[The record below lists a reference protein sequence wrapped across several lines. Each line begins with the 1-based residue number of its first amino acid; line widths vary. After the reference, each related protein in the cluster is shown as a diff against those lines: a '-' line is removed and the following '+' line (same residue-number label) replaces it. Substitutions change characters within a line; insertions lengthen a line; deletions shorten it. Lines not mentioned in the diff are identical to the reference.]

1 MFINYLINLNI
12 LRFPSKKFVIAILIS
27 FSSVFYLLDSKSKNV
42 SQINN
47 SSFNLSENKIKY
59 KNNSDEIFVANTKIK
74 AEIKEIEKEITKLG
88 KSLLK
93 KRGNLSRREEK
104 RELWENFKPKDREEA
119 YKKRKKLSKLN
130 KNIKRNIN
138 NIQNLNKKIADMMRK
153 REQLIRILKRG

>member
-1 MFINYLINLNI
+1 M
-12 LRFPSKKFVIAILIS
+12 RFPSKKFVIAILIS
-27 FSSVFYLLDSKSKNV
+27 LSSVFYLLDSKSKNV

>member
-1 MFINYLINLNI
+1 M
-12 LRFPSKKFVIAILIS
+12 RFPSKKFVIAILIS

-47 SSFNLSENKIKY
+47 SSLNLSENKIKY
-59 KNNSDEIFVANTKIK
+59 NSDETFVANTKIK
-74 AEIKEIEKEITKLG
+74 LEIKEIEKEITKLG
-88 KSLLK
+88 ESLSK

>member
-1 MFINYLINLNI
+1 MIWLINYLINLNI

-27 FSSVFYLLDSKSKNV
+27 LSSVFYLLDSKPKNV

-47 SSFNLSENKIKY
+47 SSFNLSENKTKY

-119 YKKRKKLSKLN
+119 YKKKGFDEK
-130 KNIKRNIN
+130 
-138 NIQNLNKKIADMMRK
+138 A
-153 REQLIRILKRG
+153 GG

>member
-47 SSFNLSENKIKY
+47 SSLNLSENKIKY
-59 KNNSDEIFVANTKIK
+59 NSDETFVANTKIK
-74 AEIKEIEKEITKLG
+74 LEIKEIEKEITKLG
-88 KSLLK
+88 ESLSK

-104 RELWENFKPKDREEA
+104 RELWENFKPKDKEEA

-130 KNIKRNIN
+130 NKIRRNIN
-138 NIQNLNKKIADMMRK
+138 NIQNLNKKIANMMRK

>member
-1 MFINYLINLNI
+1 M
-12 LRFPSKKFVIAILIS
+12 RFPSKKFVIAILIS
-27 FSSVFYLLDSKSKNV
+27 LSSVFYLLDSKSKNV

-47 SSFNLSENKIKY
+47 SSFNFSENKIKY

>member
-1 MFINYLINLNI
+1 M
-12 LRFPSKKFVIAILIS
+12 RFPSKKFVIAILIS
-27 FSSVFYLLDSKSKNV
+27 LSSVFYLIDSKSKNV